1 MNINKLWLV
10 VGYWLLIIGFSL
22 LLLHFFQFLDI
33 GGSAATRD
41 LEIKAGMSF
50 DEVAN
55 KLKAENLIQSKTVFK
70 IYGLITGQARQLKP
84 GRYILATNIS
94 IPKLTKTL
102 TDGPAKISVIIA
114 PGMTLKEIDERLS
127 DLAVIRLGDL
137 TNFDVGSLE
146 HRYSWLREAQSL
158 EGFLLPDTYIFFL
171 GSDPDLVVKKFL
183 DNFELKVLPPITQLV
198 ELWGLPF
205 FENSSNILK
214 TINLASLLE
223 KEIPDTKEQQ
233 IAAGILMKRLAV
245 GMPLQVDAA
254 LVYGKCLGKFLN
266 CPALRE
272 EDYRFDS
279 PYNTYLYGGLPKTP
293 ICNPGPEA
301 IKAALNPQKSDYW
314 YYLSDPKTKKTV
326 FSKTLDEHNK
336 NRAKYLY

>member
-1 MNINKLWLV
+1 
-10 VGYWLLIIGFSL
+10 
-22 LLLHFFQFLDI
+22 
-33 GGSAATRD
+33 
-41 LEIKAGMSF
+41 
-50 DEVAN
+50 
-55 KLKAENLIQSKTVFK
+55 
-70 IYGLITGQARQLKP
+70 
-84 GRYILATNIS
+84 
-94 IPKLTKTL
+94 
-102 TDGPAKISVIIA
+102 
-114 PGMTLKEIDERLS
+114 
-127 DLAVIRLGDL
+127 
-137 TNFDVGSLE
+137 
-146 HRYSWLREAQSL
+146 L

-183 DNFELKVLPPITQLV
+183 DNFELKALPRITQLV
-198 ELWGLPF
+198 ELRGLPF

-214 TINLASLLE
+214 IINLASLLE

-254 LVYGKCLGKFLN
+254 LVYGKCFGKFLD
-266 CPALRE
+266 CPPLRE
-272 EDYRFDS
+272 EDYKIKS

-293 ICNPGPEA
+293 ICNPGLKA

-336 NRAKYLY
+336 NRAEYLY